1 MHIACLVFKL
11 WSLTFRSEIEE
22 KACRFSNFLLE
33 RDVAKILT
41 FSCQCIKARQRM
53 VRYSLVHFFRIS
65 LWQFIYF
72 HVALFPYCALFML
85 DFFHMVLFACYT
97 FCIVIFSCYTVFRV
111 AFFLYNKALHLRCS
125 QGSGYMSTIFMLLFL
140 NIGKYW
146 KWLKDRKHNQ
156 KSDITISTVNLFH
169 FYFDIL

>member
-1 MHIACLVFKL
+1 MHIACSVFKL

-22 KACRFSNFLLE
+22 KACCFSNFFLE

-85 DFFHMVLFACYT
+85 DFFHMAPFAGYD
-97 FCIVIFSCYTVFRV
+97 FSIVIFSCYTVFRV
-111 AFFLYNKALHLRCS
+111 AFFLYITLLDVVILHVVMFSFFILLLLHS
-125 QGSGYMSTIFMLLFL
+125 AHVAIFSSFSLF
-140 NIGKYW
+140 I
-146 KWLKDRKHNQ
+146 
-156 KSDITISTVNLFH
+156 FH
-169 FYFDIL
+169 